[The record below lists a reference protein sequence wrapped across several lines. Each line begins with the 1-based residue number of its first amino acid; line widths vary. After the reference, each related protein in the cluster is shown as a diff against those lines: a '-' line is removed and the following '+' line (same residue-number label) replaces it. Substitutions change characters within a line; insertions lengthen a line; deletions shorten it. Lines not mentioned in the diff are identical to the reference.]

1 MNAEQPQRLAP
12 RMAVV
17 CEACGNRVHFKVVQT
32 KPAADGKFT
41 IHYLKCPCCG
51 HPATQLVEIAETA
64 RKRRAIVG
72 GRVF

>member
-1 MNAEQPQRLAP
+1 MSDYKPQRLAP
-12 RMAVV
+12 RMAVE
-17 CEACGNRVHFKVVQT
+17 CESCHQRVHFKVVQT

-72 GRVF
+72 GHVF

>member
-1 MNAEQPQRLAP
+1 MSENPQRLAP

-17 CEACGNRVHFKVVQT
+17 CEACGNRVHFTVVQT

-72 GRVF
+72 GHVF